1 MLENLRVLQANLNKS
16 MTATESTLQLA
27 IELKANIIAV
37 QEPWLAPTTNDNY
50 AQARSTTHQAFFQ
63 ILPTADPSTRPRVM
77 FYISRT
83 LAAEIYPLESFQKDP
98 DAIAIVVKG
107 DNYQIN
113 LINLYNQTNAEGTKT
128 IPRVLLETQL
138 PPSSVLVLDCNEHHP
153 LWDPL
158 SPTTSQGAQQF
169 ADWIESQ
176 DLELL
181 NTPGVGTFFRP
192 HLAREPVLDLSLVTP
207 DLARKATD
215 WQVTTETGSDHYGV
229 LFSIQTSSNNQIDN
243 PANQLRFN
251 TAKANWPA
259 FNKELER
266 AINNNSTLQQMNN
279 LGDPR
284 KADSKR
290 ILLKEDNELT
300 KQLEDIGLAIT
311 QVIQSAANEA
321 IPRAKLGPKPKAW
334 WNEELTKLRKDTTR
348 HRRIYKESIDATGIQ
363 DAYIQKRDF
372 LLARNKYSS
381 AIKEAKRKHWNAFLE
396 QEDPK
401 SIYKAMAYTRDSKVD
416 RIPPILGETTF
427 SRKCQAFRTALFP
440 PPPTTEAPAF
450 ASYQE
455 SNWDWPPLSIAEL
468 ERACSSKVKSSTPG
482 PDTITQDIITA
493 AYKAQPQVLY
503 KAFSILFNYGY
514 HPTCW
519 KQATGAILKKPSK
532 PDYSIPKAYRV
543 ITLLSCLGKVAER
556 ITANRLSNLAETTH
570 LLHPTQIG
578 GRLQKS
584 AIDAA
589 LLLVDQIQHQ
599 KQRGRITST
608 IFLDVKG
615 AFDHVS
621 HNQFLQT
628 MKKLGL
634 PVSLIAWTK
643 SFLRKGTLRL
653 SFDNRTEEFSE
664 IIAGI
669 PQGSPVSPIF
679 FLIYIRDLFP
689 RLQSFNLS
697 YIDDLSLSTSSTS
710 MKKNVKVLER
720 QIAVLFQRGK
730 ELAIRFDIAKTELI
744 YFSAKAERKERTVQ
758 LPDSTTVTPKDN
770 VKWLGIYLDNRLSFK
785 EHIATKTSQARQAF
799 SRLNRLA
806 NSERGLS
813 PQATR
818 QLYLAC
824 VTSVADYGSPIYWK
838 AQSYAISMLQPLHNI
853 VCRKILGAF
862 RTSPALPTSIEAGL
876 TTPAIRLNTAT
887 RKYALRA
894 TQLATTHPIP
904 NAIARLRSTNLHIQK
919 NPGQY
924 RQLATIANAIP
935 ALDEPVEK
943 IIPHRFRPWDD
954 LNYTVVVSKKT
965 KEEEAVAHAAYIK
978 SRSKDNFTTIYSD
991 ASQLQG
997 GIGIGVGLAAY
1008 NAAQQEIHSRKT
1020 NIGPFQLVYNGE
1032 LEGIAQA
1039 FEYAATIAEKDQEIN
1054 IFADN
1059 QAAIY
1064 RLQSLSNKPGQYWLL
1079 RCLKAAKS
1087 IRTKKATVHLRWA
1100 PGHTNVKGN
1109 ERADALAKEAAKD
1122 GQLISETT
1130 SHAYLGTEIKRIQT
1144 TEQRKEYEMYKT
1156 RTEST
1161 TSTSRTSYAK
1171 TYPLTLTTTIK
1182 TPRELPREIT
1192 SAFYSIKLG
1201 HGYFNSYLERF
1212 QKRDSNLCSC
1222 HKVQTPEHLL
1232 LECPRYKTERK
1243 QLKQT
1248 IQHRPITLRLLL
1260 HTRAGIEA
1268 TIAFITSTRVGTRN
1282 WYLGQTTSEQTV
1294 AT

>member
-1 MLENLRVLQANLNKS
+1 
-16 MTATESTLQLA
+16 
-27 IELKANIIAV
+27 
-37 QEPWLAPTTNDNY
+37 
-50 AQARSTTHQAFFQ
+50 
-63 ILPTADPSTRPRVM
+63 M

-138 PPSSVLVLDCNEHHP
+138 PPSSVLVLDCNKHHP

-169 ADWIESQ
+169 TDWIESQ

-192 HLAREPVLDLSLVTP
+192 HLVRELVLDLSLVTS

-215 WQVTTETGSDHYGV
+215 WQVTTDTGSDHYEI

-251 TAKANWPA
+251 TAKANWSA
-259 FNKELER
+259 FNKGLER
-266 AINNNSTLQQMNN
+266 AINNNSTLQQMDN

-284 KADSKR
+284 KADSRR
-290 ILLKEDNELT
+290 ILLEEDNELT

-334 WNEELTKLRKDTTR
+334 WNEELTKLRKDTTH
-348 HRRIYKESIDATGIQ
+348 HRRIYKERRDATGIQ

-372 LLARNKYSS
+372 LLARNKYSD
-381 AIKEAKRKHWNAFLE
+381 AIKEAKRKHWNTFLE

-401 SIYKAMAYTRDSKVD
+401 SIYKAMAYTRDSKAD

-440 PPPTTEAPAF
+440 PPPTTEAPTF

-455 SNWDWPPLSIAEL
+455 SNWDWPPLSTAEL
-468 ERACSSKVKSSTPG
+468 ERACSSKVRSSTPG

-493 AYKAQPQVLY
+493 AYKTQPQVLY
-503 KAFSILFNYGY
+503 KAFSTLFNYGY

-532 PDYSIPKAYRV
+532 PDYSIPKAYRI
-543 ITLLSCLGKVAER
+543 ITLLNCLGKVAER

-570 LLHPTQIG
+570 LVHPTQIG

-599 KQRGRITST
+599 KQRGQITST

-621 HNQFLQT
+621 HNQFLQS

-643 SFLRKGTLRL
+643 SFLRNRTLRL
-653 SFDNRTEEFSE
+653 AFDNRTEEFSE

-669 PQGSPVSPIF
+669 PQGSP
-679 FLIYIRDLFP
+679 R
-689 RLQSFNLS
+689 
-697 YIDDLSLSTSSTS
+697 
-710 MKKNVKVLER
+710 E
-720 QIAVLFQRGK
+720 
-730 ELAIRFDIAKTELI
+730 
-744 YFSAKAERKERTVQ
+744 ERTVQ

-785 EHIATKTSQARQAF
+785 EYIATKTSQARQAF

-824 VTSVADYGSPIYWK
+824 VTSVADYGSPIYWR
-838 AQSYAISMLQPLHNI
+838 AQSYAIGMLQPLHKI
-853 VCRKILGAF
+853 ACRKITGAF
-862 RTSPALPTSIEAGL
+862 RTSPALPTSKEAGL

-904 NAIARLRSTNLHIQK
+904 SAIARLRSTDLHIQK

-943 IIPHRFRPWDD
+943 IIPHRFRPRDD
-954 LNYTVVVSKKT
+954 LNYTVVVSRKT
-965 KEEEAVAHAAYIK
+965 KEEEAAAHAEYIR

-1020 NIGPFQLVYNGE
+1020 NIGPSDRNGLV
-1032 LEGIAQA
+1032 
-1039 FEYAATIAEKDQEIN
+1039 
-1054 IFADN
+1054 
-1059 QAAIY
+1059 
-1064 RLQSLSNKPGQYWLL
+1064 
-1079 RCLKAAKS
+1079 
-1087 IRTKKATVHLRWA
+1087 
-1100 PGHTNVKGN
+1100 
-1109 ERADALAKEAAKD
+1109 
-1122 GQLISETT
+1122 
-1130 SHAYLGTEIKRIQT
+1130 
-1144 TEQRKEYEMYKT
+1144 
-1156 RTEST
+1156 
-1161 TSTSRTSYAK
+1161 
-1171 TYPLTLTTTIK
+1171 
-1182 TPRELPREIT
+1182 
-1192 SAFYSIKLG
+1192 
-1201 HGYFNSYLERF
+1201 
-1212 QKRDSNLCSC
+1212 
-1222 HKVQTPEHLL
+1222 
-1232 LECPRYKTERK
+1232 
-1243 QLKQT
+1243 
-1248 IQHRPITLRLLL
+1248 
-1260 HTRAGIEA
+1260 
-1268 TIAFITSTRVGTRN
+1268 
-1282 WYLGQTTSEQTV
+1282 
-1294 AT
+1294 

>member
-1 MLENLRVLQANLNKS
+1 MLGNLKILQVNLNKS
-16 MTATESTLQLA
+16 TTATESTLQLA

-37 QEPWLAPTTNDNY
+37 QEPWLAPTNNDNY
-50 AQARSTTHQAFFQ
+50 AQARSTIHQAFFQ
-63 ILPTADPSTRPRVM
+63 ILPTADPSIRPRVM

-83 LAAEIYPLESFQKDP
+83 LAAETYTLQNFKKDP
-98 DAIAIVVKG
+98 DAMAIVVKG
-107 DNYQIN
+107 DNYQIH

-138 PPSSVLVLDCNEHHP
+138 PPSSILVLDCNEHHP

-158 SPTTSQGAQQF
+158 SPTTSQGAQRF
-169 ADWIESQ
+169 IDWIENQ

-207 DLARKATD
+207 DLASKATD
-215 WQVTTETGSDHYGV
+215 WQVTTETGSDHYGI
-229 LFSIQTSSNNQIDN
+229 LFSIQTSNNQTDN
-243 PANQLRFN
+243 PTNQPRFN
-251 TAKANWPA
+251 TTKANWPT
-259 FNKELER
+259 FNDKLEI
-266 AINNNSTLQQMNN
+266 AINNNNTLQQMDN
-279 LGDPR
+279 LSDPR

-290 ILLKEDNELT
+290 LLLEEDNELK

-311 QVIQSAANEA
+311 LVIQEAANKA

-334 WNEELTKLRKDTTR
+334 WNEELTKLRKDTTH
-348 HRRIYKESIDATGIQ
+348 HRRIYKERLDATSIQ

-372 LLARNKYSS
+372 LLARNKYSN
-381 AIKEAKRKHWNAFLE
+381 AIKEAKKKHWNDFLE

-401 SIYKAMAYTRDSKVD
+401 SIYKAMAYTRDSKVE

-440 PPPTTEAPAF
+440 PPPTTEAPTF

-468 ERACSSKVKSSTPG
+468 ERACSSKIKSSTPG
-482 PDTITQDIITA
+482 PDTITQDIIIA

-543 ITLLSCLGKVAER
+543 ITLLSCLGKIAER

-570 LLHPTQIG
+570 LLDPTQIG

-599 KQRGRITST
+599 KQRGQITST

-634 PVSLIAWTK
+634 PVSLIAWAK
-643 SFLRKGTLRL
+643 SFLSNRTLRL
-653 SFDNRTEEFSE
+653 SFDNKTEEFSE

-689 RLQSFNLS
+689 GLQSFNLS

-710 MKKNVKVLER
+710 IKKNVKLLER
-720 QIAVLFQRGK
+720 QIALLFQRGK
-730 ELAIRFDIAKTELI
+730 ELAIMFDIAKTELI
-744 YFSAKAERKERTVQ
+744 HFTAKAERKERTLQ
-758 LPDSTTVTPKDN
+758 LPDSTTVAPKDN
-770 VKWLGIYLDNRLSFK
+770 IKWLGIYLDNRLSFK
-785 EHIATKTSQARQAF
+785 GHIATRTNQARQAF
-799 SRLNRLA
+799 YRLNRLA

-813 PQATR
+813 PQAIR

-853 VCRKILGAF
+853 ACRKIIGAF
-862 RTSPALPTSIEAGL
+862 RTSPVLPTSIEAGL

-887 RKYALRA
+887 RKYAIRA
-894 TQLATTHPIP
+894 TQLDSTHPIP
-904 NAIARLRSTNLHIQK
+904 IAMARLRSTNLHIQK
-919 NPGQY
+919 KPGQY

-935 ALDEPVEK
+935 ALDEQTEK
-943 IIPHRFRPWDD
+943 IIPHRFRPWDN
-954 LNYTVVVSKKT
+954 LSYTVVVSRKT
-965 KEEEAVAHAAYIK
+965 KEEEAIAHAEYIR
-978 SRSKDNFTTIYSD
+978 SRNKDNFIAIYSD
-991 ASQLQG
+991 ASQLKG

-1054 IFADN
+1054 VFADN

-1064 RLQSLSNKPGQYWLL
+1064 RLKSLSNNPGQCWLL
-1079 RCLKAAKS
+1079 RCRKAAKK
-1087 IRTKKATVHLRWA
+1087 IRTKKATIYLLWA

-1109 ERADALAKEAAKD
+1109 ERADALAKEATKD
-1122 GQLISETT
+1122 GLVISETT
-1130 SHAYLGTEIKRIQT
+1130 SYAYLGTEIKKIQT
-1144 TEQRKEYEMYKT
+1144 SEQRKEYEIYKKKT
-1156 RTEST
+1156 MST
-1161 TSTSRTSYAK
+1161 KRTSYAK

-1222 HKVQTPEHLL
+1222 YKVQTPEHLL
-1232 LECPRYKTERK
+1232 LQCPLYKTERK

-1248 IQHRPITLRLLL
+1248 IQHRPITLLLLL

-1268 TIAFITSTRVGTRN
+1268 TIAFITSTRIGTRK
-1282 WYLGQTTSEQTV
+1282 WYRGQTTNEQTV
-1294 AT
+1294 TV